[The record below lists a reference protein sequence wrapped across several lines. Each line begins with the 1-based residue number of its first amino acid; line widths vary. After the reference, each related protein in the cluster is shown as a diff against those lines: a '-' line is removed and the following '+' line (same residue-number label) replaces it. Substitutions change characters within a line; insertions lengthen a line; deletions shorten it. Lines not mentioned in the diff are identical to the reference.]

1 MFEAKLTDGAPL
13 KKLVEAMKDLFN
25 DVNFDCTSSG
35 ITCQAMDSS
44 HVCLCSVLMRN
55 DAFEPYRCDRNL
67 TLGMNCGTMSKILKC
82 AGNDESITLRS
93 EDNADSV
100 TFVYEKPNQER
111 ISKFEMKVMDIESEH
126 LGIPEQDYDAVIS
139 LPSSEFTRIC
149 RDLSQFGD
157 TVTIACTKDGIRFSC
172 EGDTGKGSITLRQ
185 NKASEDKDDD
195 DVTIELNEA
204 VTQTYAM
211 RFLILFSKGQSL
223 SKRVKLSICNDVPL
237 VAEYKMGDM
246 GYIRYFLAPKIDDD
260 NDMDDDGGDA
270 DVADAEDEG

>member
-13 KKLVEAMKDLFN
+13 KKLIEAMKDLFA

-44 HVCLCSVLMRN
+44 HVCLCSVLLRN
-55 DAFEPYRCDRNL
+55 EAFDPYRCDRNL

-100 TFVYEKPNQER
+100 TFIYERPNHER
-111 ISKFEMKVMDIESEH
+111 VSKFEMKVMDIDSEH
-126 LGIPEQDYDAVIS
+126 LGIPTQEYDAVIE
-139 LPSSEFTRIC
+139 LPSAEFSRIC

-172 EGDTGKGSITLRQ
+172 EGETGKGSITLRQ
-185 NKASEDKDDD
+185 NNSSEVKEEEE
-195 DVTIELNEA
+195 VTITLNEA

-223 SKRVKLSICNDVPL
+223 AKKVTLSICHDVPL
-237 VAEYKMGDM
+237 VAEYKIGDA
-246 GYIRYFLAPKIDDD
+246 GHIRYFLAPKIDDENDMEEGGD
-260 NDMDDDGGDA
+260 NDGQ
-270 DVADAEDEG
+270 EEEE

>member
-13 KKLVEAMKDLFN
+13 KKLIEAMKDLFT

-44 HVCLCSVLMRN
+44 HVCLCSVLLRN
-55 DAFEPYRCDRNL
+55 DTFDPYRCDRNL
-67 TLGMNCGTMSKILKC
+67 TLGMNCATMSKILKC

-100 TFVYEKPNQER
+100 TFVYERPNAER
-111 ISKFEMKVMDIESEH
+111 VSKFEMKVMDIDSEH
-126 LGIPEQDYDAVIS
+126 LGIPTQEYDAVIEI
-139 LPSSEFTRIC
+139 PSAEFSRIT

-157 TVTIACTKDGIRFSC
+157 TVTIACTKDGVRFSC
-172 EGDTGKGSITLRQ
+172 EGETGKGSITLRQ
-185 NKASEDKDDD
+185 NNSSEAKEEEQ
-195 DVTIELNEA
+195 VTITLNEA

-211 RFLILFSKGQSL
+211 RFLILFSRGQSL
-223 SKRVKLSICNDVPL
+223 AKKVTLSISQDVPL
-237 VAEYKMGDM
+237 VAEFKIGDA

-260 NDMDDDGGDA
+260 QEMGEDGEGGQADDD
-270 DVADAEDEG
+270 EE